1 MLILFMVID
10 SLVVYLGF
18 RIYRKKYASDFI
30 LEQLFFVSLSI
41 ALIFLFN
48 VLIFWELEVFLNEVL
63 FLFSLSINLFLA
75 NFLVSILLL
84 INIERS
90 RSTYVIA
97 WVDNGLIRYLP
108 SSNNYNY
115 SQKIIE
121 IESNLKMLDQR
132 ILENLARGIFV
143 LDQNSIIL
151 SIRGKMLL
159 RFSNF
164 IALFFN
170 LKGWLNNTFYYQR
183 D

>member
-1 MLILFMVID
+1 MVID

-18 RIYRKKYASDFI
+18 WIYRKKYPSNFI

-41 ALIFLFN
+41 ALMFLFN
-48 VLIFWELEVFLNEVL
+48 VLIFWNLEVFLNEVL

-97 WVDNGLIRYLP
+97 WVDNGLVRYLP
-108 SSNNYNY
+108 SSNSYNY

-132 ILENLARGIFV
+132 ISENLKRGIFI
-143 LDQNSIIL
+143 LDQTSIIL
-151 SIRGKMLL
+151 SIRGKILL
-159 RFSNF
+159 RLSNF

>member
-1 MLILFMVID
+1 MVID

-18 RIYRKKYASDFI
+18 QIYRKKYASDFI

-48 VLIFWELEVFLNEVL
+48 VLLFWDLEVFLNEL
-63 FLFSLSINLFLA
+63 PFLFSLSVNLFLA

-97 WVDNGLIRYLP
+97 WVGYGLVKYLP
-108 SSNNYNY
+108 SSNSYNY

-132 ILENLARGIFV
+132 ISENLKRSIFI
-143 LDQNSIIL
+143 LDENSITL
-151 SIRGKMLL
+151 SFRGKMLL
-159 RFSNF
+159 RLSNF